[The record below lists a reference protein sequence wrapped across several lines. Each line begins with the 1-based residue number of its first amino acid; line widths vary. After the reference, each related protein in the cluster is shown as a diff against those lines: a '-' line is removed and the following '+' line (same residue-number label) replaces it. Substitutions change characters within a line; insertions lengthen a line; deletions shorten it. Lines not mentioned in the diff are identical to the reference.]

1 MNKVL
6 ITVFLLISSQLVLAH
21 SIKLKVTLS
30 PAGSFE
36 AENVK
41 LRGNIKVEGEKYSAE
56 ELWLKVDD
64 FKTGIDLRDEHFK
77 KHLGLE
83 KTPKIT
89 MKKIVAENAQ
99 GSGLLNVNGV
109 DKTINFSLKKISDKK
124 LQANFTVKNSEFKL
138 PSANYMGVGVE
149 DDVVVEAVIDL

>member
-1 MNKVL
+1 MQKL
-6 ITVFLLISSQLVLAH
+6 IFTTFLFLGFQFSFAH
-21 SIKLKVTLS
+21 SLKLKVALS

-41 LRGNIKVEGEKYSAE
+41 LRGTVKVEGEKYSAA

-89 MKKIVAENAQ
+89 MKNIVAENGQ
-99 GSGLLNVNGV
+99 GSGLLSVNGV
-109 DKTINFSLKKISDKK
+109 EKTVAFTYKKESDKK
-124 LQANFTVKNSEFKL
+124 LRAEFKL
-138 PSANYMGVGVE
+138 KNSDFKLPAANYMGVGVE
-149 DDVVVEAVIDL
+149 DEVNLETVIDL

>member
-1 MNKVL
+1 MKKMMF
-6 ITVFLLISSQLVLAH
+6 TVFLIAGIQFTHAH
-21 SIKLKVTLS
+21 TLKLKISLS

-36 AENVK
+36 AENGK
-41 LRGNIKVEGEKYSAE
+41 LRGTVKVEGEKYSAA

-64 FKTGIDLRDEHFK
+64 FKTGIDLRDEHLK

-89 MKKIVAENAQ
+89 MKNISAEN
-99 GSGLLNVNGV
+99 GTGTGTLSVNGV
-109 DKTINFSLKKISDKK
+109 EKSVQFTYKKETEKK
-124 LQANFTVKNSEFKL
+124 LRAEFKVKNSDFKL

-149 DDVVVEAVIDL
+149 DEVHVETVIDL